1 MKFLLISSIPELSGA
16 VLQKIAEVLTIQANQ
31 HLYQYYGKTA
41 SFEVG
46 NEKKEG
52 FVPVEIQRSI
62 ENEGAGDGYQ
72 QNGYHWADASGPYVK
87 VRYTS
92 DIDQLSLTIS
102 HECLE
107 TIINP
112 YIEKFGN
119 PVDLSLQNS
128 RGEPFFEICDICQTK
143 QFGYRINGILVS
155 NFVTPNYYDKNFTKG
170 VRYDFLGKV
179 ETPGQILEGG
189 YMSWR
194 ISDSE
199 YLQAFRIKGVLFWKK
214 LTGDKVI
221 NLTANST
228 PFPVAL
234 FIMGLAIVGGILYL
248 IFRKKN

>member
-1 MKFLLISSIPELSGA
+1 MKFLLISSIQELSDT
-16 VLQKIAEVLTIQANQ
+16 VLQKIAEALTIQANQ
-31 HLYQYYGKTA
+31 HLYPYYGKNA

-46 NEKKEG
+46 HEKKEG

-62 ENEGAGDGYQ
+62 ENESTADGYQ
-72 QNGYHWADASGPYVK
+72 QNGYHWADNSGPYVK

-112 YIEKFGN
+112 LIDKFAN

-143 QFGYRINGILVS
+143 EFAYRINGVLVS
-155 NFVTPNYYDKNFTKG
+155 NFVTPNYYDKMFTKG
-170 VRYDFLGKV
+170 VQYDYLGKV
-179 ETPGQILEGG
+179 SQPGEILEGG

-199 YLQAFRIKGVLFWKK
+199 YLQAFRTKGLLFWKK
-214 LTGDKVI
+214 ITGDKVI

-234 FIMGLAIVGGILYL
+234 LVMSLAIIGGLLYL
-248 IFRKKN
+248 IFSKKN